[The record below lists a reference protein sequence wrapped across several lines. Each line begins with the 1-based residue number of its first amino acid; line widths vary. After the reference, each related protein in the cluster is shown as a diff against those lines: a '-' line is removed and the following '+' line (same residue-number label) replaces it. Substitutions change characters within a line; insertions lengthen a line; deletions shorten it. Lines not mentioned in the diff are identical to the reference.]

1 MQIFNYLIMKFVY
14 IVLFSILQFHITD
27 IEGEW
32 KLKDYSGFLIMFEN
46 DVFKNLSEDRK
57 LEALKGMEF
66 VLDNTFYS
74 FKGDSVN
81 FTNASPNYSVTEKK
95 GRFLM
100 KSDTLIIFESG
111 KVNAIKF
118 FITSL
123 KEDELKL
130 TFVRDGGEIGPTEMT
145 FERVK

>member
-1 MQIFNYLIMKFVY
+1 MKFVY

>member
-1 MQIFNYLIMKFVY
+1 MTFVY

-32 KLKDYSGFLIMFEN
+32 KLKDYSGFLIMLEN
-46 DVFKNLSEDRK
+46 DVFKNLPEDRK
-57 LEALKGMEF
+57 LEVLKGWEF
-66 VLDNTFYS
+66 VRNNTFYS

-81 FTNASPNYSVTEKK
+81 FTNPSPNYSITEKK

>member
-1 MQIFNYLIMKFVY
+1 
-14 IVLFSILQFHITD
+14 
-27 IEGEW
+27 
-32 KLKDYSGFLIMFEN
+32 
-46 DVFKNLSEDRK
+46 
-57 LEALKGMEF
+57 
-66 VLDNTFYS
+66 
-74 FKGDSVN
+74 
-81 FTNASPNYSVTEKK
+81 
-95 GRFLM
+95 M

>member
-1 MQIFNYLIMKFVY
+1 MPLIM
-14 IVLFSILQFHITD
+14 I
-27 IEGEW
+27 
-32 KLKDYSGFLIMFEN
+32 EN
-46 DVFKNLSEDRK
+46 DVFKNLPEDRK
-57 LEALKGMEF
+57 LEVLKGWEF
-66 VLDNTFYS
+66 VRNNTFYS

-81 FTNASPNYSVTEKK
+81 FTNASPNYSVSEKK

-118 FITSL
+118 FISSL

-145 FERVK
+145 IGKVK